1 MFIWYPK
8 ILYFVFIYENV
19 DPFAESKFRK
29 KKNSFSLVPLFLN
42 TCFEK
47 KNQKY
52 RIWLLVFIFGKKKK
66 KHFLT
71 YTRVVIRVD
80 WLEQERRQIKR
91 DERPIW
97 EKWETERYKS
107 NFVKDFNELYSARKS
122 RLIIKVYWQQS
133 MSWVR
138 EVSGHS
144 GESH

>member
-1 MFIWYPK
+1 MCLFGTPK
-8 ILYFVFIYENV
+8 FCILFSFMKMWTHLLNLNLGRKKTHFHLCLCFWIHVLRKKTKNTAFGFWFLFLE
-19 DPFAESKFRK
+19 KK
-29 KKNSFSLVPLFLN
+29 KKNIFSLTHESWLGWIGLN
-42 TCFEK
+42 
-47 KNQKY
+47 
-52 RIWLLVFIFGKKKK
+52 
-66 KHFLT
+66 
-71 YTRVVIRVD
+71 
-80 WLEQERRQIKR
+80 KR

-97 EKWETERYKS
+97 ERWETERYKS

>member
-29 KKNSFSLVPLFLN
+29 KKKTHFHLCLCFWIHVLRTKTKNTAFGFWFLFL
-42 TCFEK
+42 EK
-47 KNQKY
+47 KNT
-52 RIWLLVFIFGKKKK
+52 
-66 KHFLT
+66 FLT
-71 YTRVVIRVD
+71 HTRVVIRVD

-122 RLIIKVYWQQS
+122 RLIIKVYWQQC

>member
-1 MFIWYPK
+1 MCLFGTPK
-8 ILYFVFIYENV
+8 FCILFSFMKMWTHLLNLNLG
-19 DPFAESKFRK
+19 RK
-29 KKNSFSLVPLFLN
+29 KKLIF
-42 TCFEK
+42 TCAFVFEYMFWE
-47 KNQKY
+47 QKPK
-52 RIWLLVFIFGKKKK
+52 IPHLAFGFYFWKKK

-71 YTRVVIRVD
+71 HTRVVIRVD

-122 RLIIKVYWQQS
+122 RLIIKVYWQQC

>member
-1 MFIWYPK
+1 MCLFGTPK
-8 ILYFVFIYENV
+8 FCILFSFMKMWTHLLNLNLG
-19 DPFAESKFRK
+19 R

-42 TCFEK
+42 TCFEN

-66 KHFLT
+66 HFLT
-71 YTRVVIRVD
+71 HTRVVIRVD

-144 GESH
+144 GKSH

>member
-29 KKNSFSLVPLFLN
+29 KKKTHFHLCLCFWIHVLRTKTKNTAFGFWFLFL
-42 TCFEK
+42 EK
-47 KNQKY
+47 KNT
-52 RIWLLVFIFGKKKK
+52 
-66 KHFLT
+66 FLT
-71 YTRVVIRVD
+71 HTRVVIRVD

-107 NFVKDFNELYSARKS
+107 NVVKDFNELYSARKS

>member
-1 MFIWYPK
+1 MCLFGTPK
-8 ILYFVFIYENV
+8 FCVLFSFMKMWTHLLNLNLG
-19 DPFAESKFRK
+19 RK
-29 KKNSFSLVPLFLN
+29 KKTHFHLCLCFWIHVLRTKTKNTAFGFWFLFL
-42 TCFEK
+42 E
-47 KNQKY
+47 
-52 RIWLLVFIFGKKKK
+52 KK

-71 YTRVVIRVD
+71 HTRVVIRVD
-80 WLEQERRQIKR
+80 WLEQERRQIKI
-91 DERPIW
+91 DERPVW